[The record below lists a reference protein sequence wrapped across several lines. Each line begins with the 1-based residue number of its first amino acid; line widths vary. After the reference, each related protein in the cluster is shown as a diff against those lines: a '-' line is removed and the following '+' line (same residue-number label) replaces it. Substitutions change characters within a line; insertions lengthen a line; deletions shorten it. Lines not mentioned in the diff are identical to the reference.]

1 MSVALLTGLAV
12 CLLALPAM
20 AMAQQVASQ
29 DLSATQAYS
38 ATAQNGT
45 QSQAEAP
52 NAPQPKNA
60 SSKLP
65 DYSKGKNHFPNPIA
79 PYRPQIPPPAVLVNT
94 TKLEQMIQNGKIML
108 SMNDA
113 IALAL
118 ADNLDIAISRY
129 NLPIAD
135 TDLLRTKAGAT
146 FFGAPSGL
154 STGTPGGGGI
164 AATAVGGGTAGS
176 AGVGAGASG
185 VVQSSLG
192 AGPNLDPRDPTIV
205 GSLNFE
211 HAIFPSSNTFI
222 TGGAAAT
229 VQNRTD
235 ANFTYTQGFAPGTL
249 LTVTYDNSRLAN
261 NFLTLSPQLSSNF
274 RMQVRQHLLQG
285 FGLAPNQRFIRIA
298 KNDRRV
304 TQEGFRQQIISTVS
318 QIQNIYWDLVA
329 AYKDVQVKEQ
339 SLALAQKTLADNKKQ
354 VEIGTLAPIE
364 IVRAQSTVAQD
375 EQDLLTA
382 RSTLQLQQLFIKN
395 AITRDMKP
403 ASPLMDAEVVPTDT
417 VLVPDQ

>member
-1 MSVALLTGLAV
+1 MSVALLLRDSARITAFAV
-12 CLLALPAM
+12 CLLALPM
-20 AMAQQVASQ
+20 VAQQVASQ
-29 DLSATQAYS
+29 DGSATQAYS

-45 QSQAEAP
+45 QAQGDTP
-52 NAPQPKNA
+52 NAPQPKNT
-60 SSKLP
+60 SLNLP
-65 DYSKGKNHFPNPIA
+65 DYSKGKSHFPNPID
-79 PYRPQIPPPAVLVNT
+79 PYRPAIPPPAVLVNQT
-94 TKLEQMIQNGKIML
+94 NLEQMIQNGKIML

-118 ADNLDIAISRY
+118 TDNLDIAIARY

-261 NFLTLSPQLSSNF
+261 KFLTLSPQLSSNF
-274 RMQVRQHLLQG
+274 RMQIRQHLLQG
-285 FGLAPNQRFIRIA
+285 FGLPPNQRFFRIP
-298 KNDRRV
+298 KNDGV
-304 TQEGFRQQIISTVS
+304 
-318 QIQNIYWDLVA
+318 WL
-329 AYKDVQVKEQ
+329 KEC
-339 SLALAQKTLADNKKQ
+339 S
-354 VEIGTLAPIE
+354 
-364 IVRAQSTVAQD
+364 
-375 EQDLLTA
+375 
-382 RSTLQLQQLFIKN
+382 
-395 AITRDMKP
+395 
-403 ASPLMDAEVVPTDT
+403 
-417 VLVPDQ
+417 